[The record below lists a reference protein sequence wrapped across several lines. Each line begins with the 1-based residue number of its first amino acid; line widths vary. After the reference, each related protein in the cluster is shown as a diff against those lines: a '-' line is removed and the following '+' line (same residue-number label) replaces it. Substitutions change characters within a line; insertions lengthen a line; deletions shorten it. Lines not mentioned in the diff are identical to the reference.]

1 MERIVEFEEF
11 LVRENI
17 FSEFINSLIEHNFT
31 FTEHFSNIKNPYTYI
46 FCSIPILADNIDVF
60 ELLKLSNKWVD
71 YLNGK

>member
-11 LVRENI
+11 LIRENI
-17 FSEFINSLIEHNFT
+17 FSEFVDGLMENKLT
-31 FTEHFSNIKNPYTYI
+31 LTEWVSKLENPNNYI
-46 FCSIPILADNIDVF
+46 ICAIPILDYYIDAF